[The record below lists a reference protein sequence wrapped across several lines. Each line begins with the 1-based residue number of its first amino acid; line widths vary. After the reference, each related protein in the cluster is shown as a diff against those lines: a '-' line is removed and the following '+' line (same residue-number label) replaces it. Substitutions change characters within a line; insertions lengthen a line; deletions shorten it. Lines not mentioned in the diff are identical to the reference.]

1 VSGESLFSYAQ
12 KELVDQISS
21 TNVNLNV
28 WKLFAQYWT
37 ETTYT
42 DEANYDIVNR
52 TIADNAFTIY
62 YRNVL
67 KHLDEAATL
76 IAQNELVGLETQ
88 ASIDNK
94 LAIIEIMKVYAYHNL
109 VNIFGDV
116 PYSQALDINNISPAY
131 DDDFA
136 IYKDLLARI
145 DAAVG
150 QMDANTHSFGSAD
163 LIYGGDV
170 AAWKTFAQSLKL
182 KIAINLADY
191 DEGIAK
197 ANAEDAVA
205 AGVFTSTEDG
215 AYLAYESSIPNT
227 NPLHEDLVLSGRK
240 DFVAANTII
249 DLMNGLNDPRM
260 DNFFT
265 YQVDTSDNG
274 IDDPVWLG
282 GAYGY
287 SSSYSGHTHI
297 NPVIEEA
304 TFPGILM
311 TYSEVQFYI
320 AEAAARTW
328 SVGQTAKEAYNEAIK
343 ASILWWGGTEAEADA
358 YITTVDYDSYADW
371 REAIGT
377 QSYIAFYTRGFVAYT
392 QIRRMDYPAMNIPP
406 SGRTADGTLPMRFTY
421 PIEEQTLNADNYYAA
436 AEAIGGDDML
446 TKLFWDVY

>member
-1 VSGESLFSYAQ
+1 MKTKYLIIVILVGLLSACTENFDDFNTDEKNPEDVNAEPLFAYAQ
-12 KELVDQISS
+12 KELSDQISS

-52 TIADNAFTIY
+52 TIADNAFEIY
-62 YRNVL
+62 YQNVL
-67 KHLDEAATL
+67 KPLKEAKIKIENAEIIL
-76 IAQNELVGLETQ
+76 PETE
-88 ASIDNK
+88 ASVANK
-94 LAIIEIMKVYAYHNL
+94 LAIIDLLSVYTYQNL
-109 VNIFGDV
+109 VNIFGDI
-116 PYSQALDINNISPAY
+116 PYTEALDIENITPSY
-131 DDDFA
+131 DDDQG
-136 IYKDLLARI
+136 IYEHLLQRVNADI
-145 DAAVG
+145 AS
-150 QMDANTHSFGSAD
+150 MDASSHAFTDDD

-170 AAWKTFAQSLKL
+170 PAWIKFANSLKL
-182 KIAINLADY
+182 KIAMNLADY
-191 DEGIAK
+191 DAGTAK
-197 ANAEDAVA
+197 TNAEAAVA
-205 AGVFTSTEDG
+205 AGVFTTSDDG
-215 AYLAYESSIPNT
+215 AFFSYAGASPNT

-320 AEAAARTW
+320 AEAAARGW
-328 SVGQTAKEAYNEAIK
+328 SVGQTAADAYNEAIK
-343 ASILWWGGTEAEADA
+343 ASILWWGGTETEADA
-358 YITTVDYDSYADW
+358 YIATVAMIPMPTGKKPLVHNRTSHS
-371 REAIGT
+371 T
-377 QSYIAFYTRGFVAYT
+377 QE
-392 QIRRMDYPAMNIPP
+392 D
-406 SGRTADGTLPMRFTY
+406 
-421 PIEEQTLNADNYYAA
+421 
-436 AEAIGGDDML
+436 
-446 TKLFWDVY
+446 